1 MNLYH
6 YIGMAVTVLFAVLLG
21 IISGRNVKTA
31 EAFVLNRG
39 NAGMAVLVGGT
50 TGAYIGGSA
59 TIGTAQLA
67 FTNGF
72 SAIWFT
78 LGGTIGL
85 FILALFFVK
94 PLRNS
99 GKNTMPEII
108 TAEYGKKVGVTTAVL
123 NSCGNFLGV
132 VAQTIS
138 GTVLIMT
145 ITSMGRV
152 PATAAILIIMFL
164 YMVFGGVLSAGIVGY
179 AKMLLLFA
187 ASIFW
192 FCYLNTRYETLVEY
206 WSMPVALP
214 HGQYFS
220 LVSRGLSTDLGAGFS
235 VILGLMSTQAYMQAV
250 ISGKTAKVTSKSLI
264 ISGLIILA
272 TGIISVYIGMFMR
285 VHYPETPSQMV
296 LPIFILREMHPLL
309 GGAMLGLL
317 LISVIGSCA
326 SLALGISAL
335 IYNNVLKPARLARG
349 ISEDS
354 ILLTRLI
361 LVVVLILAS
370 VVCVGNFGQLIL
382 GWSFLSMALR
392 GTVIFIPMCA
402 ALFLPGKIPSRFV
415 QIATICGP
423 VSVVL
428 VKILSIPGIDGI
440 FVGVVVS
447 LLIIIIGFFSGK
459 YRMQIISKER

>member
-1 MNLYH
+1 MKKFN
-6 YIGMAVTVLFAVLLG
+6 
-21 IISGRNVKTA
+21 ISSK
-31 EAFVLNRG
+31 L
-39 NAGMAVLVGGT
+39 AGAL
-50 TGAYIGGSA
+50 
-59 TIGTAQLA
+59 
-67 FTNGF
+67 
-72 SAIWFT
+72 
-78 LGGTIGL
+78 L

-99 GKNTMPEII
+99 RHNTMPEII
-108 TAEYGKKVGVTTAVL
+108 TAEYGKKVGVTTAIL
-123 NSCGNFLGV
+123 NSFGNFLGV

-145 ITSMGRV
+145 ITSLDRV
-152 PATAAILIIMFL
+152 PAAVVILMIMFL

-187 ASIFW
+187 ASAFW
-192 FCYLNTRYETLVEY
+192 FIYLNTHYESLLGY
-206 WSMPVALP
+206 WNLPAVLP

-220 LVSRGLSTDLGAGFS
+220 LFSRGYSTDIGAGFS
-235 VILGLMSTQAYMQAV
+235 VVLGLMSTQAYMQSV
-250 ISGKTAKVTSKSLI
+250 ISGKTAKITSWSLI
-264 ISGLIILA
+264 ISGMIIFL

-296 LPIFILREMHPLL
+296 LPTFILCEMPPLL

-335 IYNNVLKPARLARG
+335 IYNNVLKPARKARG
-349 ISEDS
+349 ITEDS
-354 ILLTRLI
+354 IFLTRLI

-370 VVCVGNFGQLIL
+370 VVCIGNFGQLIL

-402 ALFLPGKIPSRFV
+402 ALFLSGRISSRFALA
-415 QIATICGP
+415 ATICGP

-428 VKILSIPGIDGI
+428 VEILNVPGLDGI

-447 LLIIIIGFFSGK
+447 FIILSIG
-459 YRMQIISKER
+459 YCARMRQMSIKE

>member
-6 YIGMAVTVLFAVLLG
+6 YIGMASIVAFAVLLG
-21 IISGRNVKTA
+21 MISGRNVKTA
-31 EAFVLNRG
+31 DAFVLNKG
-39 NAGMAVLVGGT
+39 NAGMAVLIGGT
-50 TGAYIGGSA
+50 TGAFIGGSA

-99 GKNTMPEII
+99 RHNTMPEII
-108 TAEYGKKVGVTTAVL
+108 TAEYGKKVGVTTAIL
-123 NSCGNFLGV
+123 NSFGNFLGV

-145 ITSMGRV
+145 ITSLDRV
-152 PATAAILIIMFL
+152 PAAVVILMIMFL

-187 ASIFW
+187 ASAFW
-192 FCYLNTRYETLVEY
+192 FIYLNTHYESLLGY
-206 WSMPVALP
+206 WNLPAVLP

-220 LVSRGLSTDLGAGFS
+220 LFSRGYSTDIGAGFS
-235 VILGLMSTQAYMQAV
+235 VVLGLMSTQAYMQSV
-250 ISGKTAKVTSKSLI
+250 ISGKTAKITSWSLI
-264 ISGLIILA
+264 ISGMIIFL

-296 LPIFILREMHPLL
+296 LPTFILCEMPPLL

-335 IYNNVLKPARLARG
+335 IYNNVLKPARKARG
-349 ISEDS
+349 ITEDS
-354 ILLTRLI
+354 IFLTRLI

-370 VVCVGNFGQLIL
+370 VVCIGNFGQLIL

-402 ALFLPGKIPSRFV
+402 ALFLSGRISSRFALA
-415 QIATICGP
+415 ATICGP

-428 VKILSIPGIDGI
+428 VEILNVPGLDGI

-447 LLIIIIGFFSGK
+447 FIILSIG
-459 YRMQIISKER
+459 YCARMRQMSIKE